1 MDKGS
6 KKQRKKGKKVVGQ
19 TQSQKQ
25 SVNIFFDG
33 KPSVSKKKK
42 KQRARRTGTQ
52 ANRSVQPQR
61 VVYQNQPIPL
71 QPNYSTEINDLRNEV
86 RLSRLASQVH
96 QNQHT
101 GFLMPTPRVAEKAPR
116 EEEANEVQ
124 GSKGRIPLE
133 EKRREKVISRFE
145 GEQGT
150 AVQTEQGI
158 PRAVRGTMEDMITK
172 LEREARNRTE
182 VFGTL
187 DDMIGEVERR
197 DKDRSEVAGVMGG
210 MLGEVERRERD
221 RAQVADV
228 LGGMVNK
235 VERDERMRLA
245 RIQSSLVDGTIAK
258 REMEQRRT
266 IQEAMDDML
275 GEVEERGK
283 PVKRRGRPKMTEEQ
297 KAESA
302 RKRAQEREER
312 LKQPVIGVPIT
323 PELEQVAM
331 LKPREF
337 QEGSLLAD
345 LEGASRLPQATTAT
359 SRLASRVSGLRGVSF
374 AQVEGGGGTFSLPP
388 AEFPSDE
395 DNEEEYEKYLEA
407 QGRRGSSF
415 AGRQSFTGG
424 GRASFSREIDDMF
437 QDAEGGDEPAQ
448 GSFI

>member
-6 KKQRKKGKKVVGQ
+6 KKQRKKGKKAVGQ

-33 KPSVSKKKK
+33 KPSVGKKKK

-52 ANRSVQPQR
+52 ASRSVQPQR
-61 VVYQNQPIPL
+61 VIYQNQPIPL

-96 QNQHT
+96 TNQPT
-101 GFLMPTPRVAEKAPR
+101 GFLMPQPRVAEKAPIFK
-116 EEEANEVQ
+116 EEEE
-124 GSKGRIPLE
+124 KE

-158 PRAVRGTMEDMITK
+158 PRAVRGTMEDMISK

-182 VFGTL
+182 VSGTL

-197 DKDRSEVAGVMGG
+197 DKDRAEVAGVMGG

-228 LGGMVNK
+228 MGGMVNK

-245 RIQSSLVDGTIAK
+245 RLQSSLVDGTIAK
-258 REMEQRRT
+258 RDMEQRRT
-266 IQEAMDDML
+266 IEEAMDDML

-302 RKRAQEREER
+302 RKRAQEKEER
-312 LKQPVIGVPIT
+312 LKQPVIGVPVT

-345 LEGASRLPQATTAT
+345 LEGAQRLPQATQAT
-359 SRLASRVSGLRGVSF
+359 SRLASRVSGSRRGVSF
-374 AQVEGGGGTFSLPP
+374 AEVEGGGGTFSLPP
-388 AEFPSDE
+388 ADFPSDE
-395 DNEEEYEKYLEA
+395 DDEKDYEKYLEA
-407 QGRRGSSF
+407 QGRSRSSF

-424 GRASFSREIDDMF
+424 RASFNDEIDNLF
-437 QDAEGGDEPAQ
+437 QDAEGAEPPAS

>member
-6 KKQRKKGKKVVGQ
+6 KKQRKKGKKAVGQ

-42 KQRARRTGTQ
+42 KQRARRTGGTQ
-52 ANRSVQPQR
+52 ASRSVQPQR
-61 VVYQNQPIPL
+61 VIYQNQPIPL

-96 QNQHT
+96 QNQPT
-101 GFLMPTPRVAEKAPR
+101 GFLMPQPRVAEKAPK
-116 EEEANEVQ
+116 EEEKEE
-124 GSKGRIPLE
+124 KKE

-182 VFGTL
+182 VSGTL

-197 DKDRSEVAGVMGG
+197 DKDRAEVADVMGG

-228 LGGMVNK
+228 LGGVVNK

-245 RIQSSLVDGTIAK
+245 RLQSSLVDGTIAK
-258 REMEQRRT
+258 RDMEQRRT
-266 IQEAMDDML
+266 IQEAMDDVL
-275 GEVEERGK
+275 GVVEERGK

-302 RKRAQEREER
+302 RKRAQEKEER
-312 LKQPVIGVPIT
+312 LKQPVIGIPIT
-323 PELEQVAM
+323 PEIEQVAVP
-331 LKPREF
+331 KPREF

-345 LEGASRLPQATTAT
+345 LEGASRLPQATPAT
-359 SRLASRVSGLRGVSF
+359 SRLASRVSGSRRGVSF
-374 AQVEGGGGTFSLPP
+374 AEVEGGGGTFSLPP
-388 AEFPSDE
+388 ADFPSDE
-395 DNEEEYEKYLEA
+395 DDEAEYEKYLDA
-407 QGRRGSSF
+407 QGRSRSSF
-415 AGRQSFTGG
+415 VGRQSFTVRQSVSDEG
-424 GRASFSREIDDMF
+424 F
-437 QDAEGGDEPAQ
+437 QDAEVVEPAQ
-448 GSFI
+448 GSLI